1 VSNYELVSEA
11 LVLIAGLRRPPAFS
25 FEARLNET
33 RKSVARFLPI
43 PAASL
48 YRDR

>member
-1 VSNYELVSEA
+1 MSDHEFVSEM

-25 FEARLNET
+25 LEACLNET
-33 RKSVARFLPI
+33 RESVARFLTI